1 MNSEMA
7 YLFGLIIGGGTI
19 TSDSISIEFPY
30 KRWPHED
37 FEISPTWFN
46 DSMKSI
52 VPAIKRMFNADAIPR
67 YVPGDTP
74 RFYINITEIPEILYE
89 MLRLYDIKPVGEL
102 RRHVS
107 IKKLVLDMDEQCKRE
122 FVSGLADVI
131 GSCRASHRHRSSAST
146 IISFE
151 IIGENWDLPFELC
164 QLLHELGVPV
174 DQILWHH
181 PNMHAGSNPTAYWK
195 KGHKVRVKAGDFASI
210 GYGLECKR
218 KGLARLLEIE
228 KEYRGSISHGSL
240 CPDRIYR
247 INRRKVVHLDEHSE
261 DLPEKVRGHF
271 IHYTHICD
279 ALGCPYAPKEWLSEM
294 VKKYGIE

>member
-1 MNSEMA
+1 MA
-7 YLFGLIIGGGTI
+7 
-19 TSDSISIEFPY
+19 
-30 KRWPHED
+30 HED

-52 VPAIKRMFNADAIPR
+52 VPAIKRMFNADAIPM

-146 IISFE
+146 IVSFE

-195 KGHKVRVKAGDFASI
+195 KGHKVRVKAGGFCI
-210 GYGLECKR
+210 
-218 KGLARLLEIE
+218 
-228 KEYRGSISHGSL
+228 
-240 CPDRIYR
+240 DRIWSR
-247 INRRKVVHLDEHSE
+247 
-261 DLPEKVRGHF
+261 
-271 IHYTHICD
+271 
-279 ALGCPYAPKEWLSEM
+279 M
-294 VKKYGIE
+294 